1 MEAAKK
7 EREKR
12 RRGQVIDLGG
22 GSFKIRVP
30 LGRDGKG
37 RRKYHT
43 ETLHG
48 STQTK
53 TEKRCTELLAQVDS
67 GAYFEPSRT
76 TLRDF
81 IEKEWLPQKARE
93 GVRVVSSMK
102 TYEGTASRYVIPALG
117 HLALARVTPRDVQ
130 ALYNSMQDAGRSDAT
145 MKLTRNVLG
154 MVFRQAVAWR
164 YLRTNPAEGV
174 RLPASTKPARTG
186 YAFTQ
191 EEALRF
197 IKTASE
203 QADDLVYLFNLFTGL
218 RPEELA
224 GLGWQHV
231 AFDEASACGVAR
243 VERAVLW
250 SNAHEFVFAP
260 PKTKTGRR
268 LVYFPGYIYRAM
280 ESHRAVQAAR
290 ALQLGGLWR
299 EYGLVFPRPTG
310 EPLDVRRAYAKRLRV
325 LAARAGIT
333 ARVTPYCL
341 RYSFA
346 TLALLA
352 GELDVSVS
360 RQMGHARTDFTK
372 DVYVKVLPQMQQR
385 LSGSLERL
393 LSEPT
398 GNQVA
403 HVDAPG
409 VM

>member
-1 MEAAKK
+1 MEVAKK

-22 GSFKIRVP
+22 GCFKLRVP
-30 LGRDGKG
+30 LGRDGAG

-48 STQTK
+48 TTQTRA
-53 TEKRCTELLAQVDS
+53 EKRCTELLAQVDS

-76 TLRDF
+76 TLKDF
-81 IEKEWLPQKARE
+81 IEGEWLPQKARD
-93 GVRVVSSMK
+93 GVRAASSMK
-102 TYEGTASRYVIPALG
+102 TYEGVASRHIIPALG
-117 HLALARVTPRDVQ
+117 HLSLARVTPRDVQ
-130 ALYNSMQDAGRSDAT
+130 GLYNSMQDDGHAAAT
-145 MKLTRNVLG
+145 MRLTRAVLG
-154 MVFRQAVAWR
+154 MVFRQAVAWH
-164 YLRTNPAEGV
+164 YLRANPAEGV
-174 RLPASTKPARTG
+174 RLPASTKPPRTG

-197 IKTASE
+197 IKAASE
-203 QADDLVYLFNLFTGL
+203 EADDLVYPFHLFTGL

-224 GLGWQHV
+224 GLGWEHV
-231 AFDEASACGVAR
+231 SFDDRSACGAAR

-250 SNAHEFVFAP
+250 LNAREFVFAP

-268 LVYFPGYIYRAM
+268 TVYFPGQIYRAL

-290 ALQLGGLWR
+290 ALQAGDLWR
-299 EYGLVFPRPTG
+299 EHGLVFPRPTG
-310 EPLDVRRAYAKRLRV
+310 EPLDVRLAYAKRLRV

-372 DVYVKVLPQMQQR
+372 DVYVKVLPEMQQR
-385 LSGSLERL
+385 LSGSFERL
-393 LSEPT
+393 LSAAT
-398 GNQVA
+398 GNRLA
-403 HVDAPG
+403 HSEAPG